1 MTGFSPLLNYVTCV
15 GSTSSVSYSIA
26 SLPTL
31 TAKSTVCVHAKP
43 LQSCPILCDP
53 MDSPGSSVHGILQ
66 ARILEWVAMLSS
78 RDLSYP
84 GIELTPPVAPDLQVD
99 SLRLSHW
106 GSPKV
111 QSPTLHLVNESH
123 SPVGLGLCRAALC
136 CPQMFWISS
145 LCSQLRQPLVPWSA
159 VSIQH
164 GHLCSWTLYASLGR
178 KGDCVGWKRGWDP
191 SVPVSIP

>member
-1 MTGFSPLLNYVTCV
+1 MT
-15 GSTSSVSYSIA
+15 A
-26 SLPTL
+26 SKLHRENQAL
-31 TAKSTVCVHAKP
+31 CS
-43 LQSCPILCDP
+43 PILAVQLHTQNLTLLEPEIFLKDLG
-53 MDSPGSSVHGILQ
+53 SPK
-66 ARILEWVAMLSS
+66 LSS